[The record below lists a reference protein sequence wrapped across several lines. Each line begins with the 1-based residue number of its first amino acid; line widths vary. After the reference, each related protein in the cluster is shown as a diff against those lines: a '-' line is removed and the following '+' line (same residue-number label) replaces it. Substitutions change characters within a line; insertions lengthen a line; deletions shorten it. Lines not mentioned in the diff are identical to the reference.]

1 MQLKNADNGPKRRLR
16 TQTRN
21 PAVRTFPD
29 GKAQV
34 VVDKLRPVSFGGS
47 GWPVMMSE
55 PQQTCRLG
63 LHFCAMTVGVGIM
76 ISSQSVAAQ
85 PALAVVPHLQ
95 LASVSTQASGF
106 EAYKRYLMQRAR
118 SEGVT
123 ARTIQAYVPSLGLN
137 MRAIELDRAQRPG
150 GVVSGRSPPLR
161 PYLRRHIT
169 SSLIR
174 RGQNRYSSLWPQL
187 RRIQA
192 IYGVDPATLL
202 AIYGKE
208 TSFGSVTGN
217 FDLLEALASLA
228 YEGRRRQM
236 FETEFVATLK
246 LLDSGI
252 ARRTLRGSYA
262 GATGLPQFMPSVA
275 LRLRVDGD
283 GDGRANIWTS
293 EVDALASIANYL
305 RDAGWKP
312 GVPWGSASHVP
323 TSLNRSLIRSHSDE
337 PQCRTALRRHSRRLS
352 ITQWRELGVR
362 ARSSIRNGEEATL
375 LEPEGLAETP
385 YLLTSNYRAILRYNC
400 SNFYGMSVAL
410 LSDAIARR

>member
-1 MQLKNADNGPKRRLR
+1 
-16 TQTRN
+16 
-21 PAVRTFPD
+21 
-29 GKAQV
+29 
-34 VVDKLRPVSFGGS
+34 
-47 GWPVMMSE
+47 MSE

-63 LHFCAMTVGVGIM
+63 LRFCAMTVGVGVL

-85 PALAVVPHLQ
+85 PFALAVMPHLQ

-106 EAYKRYLMQRAR
+106 EGYKRYLMQRAR

-123 ARTIQAYVPSLGLN
+123 ARTIQAHVPSLALN
-137 MRAIELDRAQRPG
+137 IRAIELDRAQRPSG
-150 GVVSGRSPPLR
+150 AVSARSPPLR

-169 SSLIR
+169 ASLIR
-174 RGQNRYSSLWPQL
+174 RGQNRYHSLWPHL

-192 IYGVDPATLL
+192 TYGVDPATLL

-208 TSFGSVTGN
+208 TSFGSVTGG

-236 FETEFVATLK
+236 FESEFVATLK

-252 ARRTLRGSYA
+252 SRRTLRGSYA

-283 GDGRANIWTS
+283 GDGRANIWNS

-312 GVPWGSASHVP
+312 GVPWGSASRVP
-323 TSLNRSLIRSHSDE
+323 DSLNRSLIRSYGDE
-337 PQCRTALRRHSRRLS
+337 PHCRTALRRHSRRMS
-352 ITQWRELGVR
+352 MTQWRELGVR
-362 ARSSIRNGEEATL
+362 AVSSIRSGEQATL
-375 LEPEGLAETP
+375 LEPEGPAEIP